1 VTGTGV
7 AAAHYVTLGWTAST
21 STVTGY
27 NVYRST
33 TSGTN
38 YVQINPALVKGLS
51 YTDDTVQGS
60 TTYYYVVTSVDS
72 QGVESTD
79 SNMATAIVP

>member
-1 VTGTGV
+1 V
-7 AAAHYVTLGWTAST
+7 S
-21 STVTGY
+21 GY

-33 TSGTN
+33 TSGTD
-38 YVQINPALVKGLS
+38 YVQINPSLVTGLS
-51 YTDDTVQGS
+51 YTDSTVQGS

-72 QGVESTD
+72 QGIESAD